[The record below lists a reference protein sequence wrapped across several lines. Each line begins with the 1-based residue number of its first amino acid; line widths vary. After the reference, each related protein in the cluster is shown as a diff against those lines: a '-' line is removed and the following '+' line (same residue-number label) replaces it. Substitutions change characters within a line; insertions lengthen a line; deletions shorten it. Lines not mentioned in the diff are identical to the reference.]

1 VGKNNFIP
9 KGFLFAGIRAE
20 VKKKPGRDLGLIL
33 SENLASASGVFTQNR
48 FLSSA
53 VIISKQRL
61 KAGKAKA
68 ILVNSGNAN
77 CGLGKAGI
85 ILAKKTS
92 QALSQKLA
100 IPESSILLASTGV
113 IGEPF
118 PADKILKAIPELVS
132 NLSPAHY
139 PDFADAI
146 MTTDKTQKISA
157 QSLKIQNKKVSIL
170 GIAKGAGMIHPQMA
184 TMLGFVLTDA
194 EISPKLLKS
203 LLKETVEESFN
214 RITIDGDTSTND
226 TVFLLA
232 NGKSQVKITAQSPA
246 LKSFKKALFQ
256 VCFELSK
263 MIVADGEGV
272 TRCFYVQVK
281 GAKTKSDAEKI
292 ARRIANSPLV
302 KTAIYA
308 SDPNWGRIIAGAGN
322 AGVRFD
328 PNQASVFLISADGKS
343 KLEIFK
349 AGARSKSYQGLK
361 AEKIA
366 SEIMKKSGFKILFEI
381 KKGKAEFEMLS
392 ADFSEDYVRINAD
405 YRS

>member
-1 VGKNNFIP
+1 MKKNNFSP

-20 VKKKPGRDLGLIL
+20 VKKKPGKDLGLIF

-48 FLSSA
+48 FLSA
-53 VIISKQRL
+53 PVIISKQRL
-61 KAGKAKA
+61 KAGKAQA

-85 ILAKKTS
+85 ILAQKTS
-92 QALSQKLA
+92 RALSKKLS

-118 PADKILKAIPELVS
+118 PAGKIVKAIPALVS
-132 NLSPAHY
+132 NLNPAHY
-139 PDFADAI
+139 LDFAEAI
-146 MTTDKTQKISA
+146 MTTDKIEKISH
-157 QSLKIQNKKVSIL
+157 QSLKIENKKVSIL

-203 LLKETVEESFN
+203 LLKETAEQSFN

-226 TVFLLA
+226 TIFALA
-232 NGKSQVKITAQSPA
+232 NGKSKVKITPNSQA
-246 LKSFKKALFQ
+246 LRIFKKALFQ
-256 VCFELSK
+256 VCFELAK

-272 TRCFYVQVK
+272 TRWFYVQVK
-281 GAKTKSDAEKI
+281 GAKTKPDAEKI

-328 PNQASVFLISADGKS
+328 PNQTSLFLIDKNGKN

-349 AGARSKSYQGLK
+349 NGARSKSYQGLK

-366 SEIMKKSGFKILFEI
+366 SRIMKKSGFKILFEL
-381 KKGKAEFEMLS
+381 KEGKEKFEMLS
-392 ADFSEDYVRINAD
+392 ADFSEEYVRINAD